1 MEFSMIGVLNSQ
13 ARVALKVKFFKTM
26 NAEIASPIARF
37 AQTTGLAIN
46 ALLGSPMTLFSG
58 FVLKLPREPCQ
69 RTHVDLVALSVIKR
83 LFNANN
89 AAMDLF

>member
-1 MEFSMIGVLNSQ
+1 MIGVLNSQ
-13 ARVALKVKFFKTM
+13 ARVAQKVKFFKMM
-26 NAEIASPIARF
+26 NAEIASPIARS

-46 ALLGSPMTLFSG
+46 ALLGSTMTLFLE
-58 FVLKLPREPCQ
+58 FVLKLRRQPCQ
-69 RTHVDLVALSVIKR
+69 RTHVDLGALSVIKR